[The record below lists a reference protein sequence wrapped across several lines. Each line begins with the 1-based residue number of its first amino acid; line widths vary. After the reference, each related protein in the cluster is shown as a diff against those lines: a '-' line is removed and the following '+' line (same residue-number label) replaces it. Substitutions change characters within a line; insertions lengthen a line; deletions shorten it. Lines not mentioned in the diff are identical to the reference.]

1 VPALNLFMIRLS
13 HAALTQPGLKER
25 NESMLSSKSGVTDGS
40 RSEDRRQARLIMMK
54 DACFNAEHR
63 ASRRPRRAPP
73 RSLRS
78 MITKTWSSSLC
89 TQVIMDSSM
98 AAEPPR

>member
-1 VPALNLFMIRLS
+1 
-13 HAALTQPGLKER
+13 
-25 NESMLSSKSGVTDGS
+25 MLSSKSGVTDGS

-54 DACFNAEHR
+54 DAGFTLLNAEHR
-63 ASRRPRRAPP
+63 PNRRPRRAPP

-78 MITKTWSSSLC
+78 MITTTRPSPLC
-89 TQVIMDSSM
+89 TRVIMDSSM